1 MPFNTDFLAIKVF
14 ALALTLGG
22 PGAYFFA
29 FGTIFMKTGHLFL
42 NLFLK
47 KLSWVV

>member
-1 MPFNTDFLAIKVF
+1 MPFNTAFLAIKVF
-14 ALALTLGG
+14 ALTLTLGG

-42 NLFLK
+42 YFFFK
-47 KLSWVV
+47 KLSWVI